1 MPYNDPSYRY
11 INPGKVSPSQ
21 GEKITLRRQARAFRD
36 VSLDFEA
43 HPITKDLTILRNER
57 AINNAIRNII
67 YMYPL
72 EVPFQRDIGSKVG
85 NYLFDI
91 VDEGTAGLLNLEIR
105 RAIQFN
111 EPRVEIQEVVI
122 TPKPDENEFACRID
136 YKIVGYEQ
144 VFVVEEILTPT
155 R

>member
-1 MPYNDPSYRY
+1 MAVQLIKTSKDF
-11 INPGKVSPSQ
+11 V
-21 GEKITLRRQARAFRD
+21 D
-36 VSLDFEA
+36 VSLSFEPNA
-43 HPITKDLTILRNER
+43 LTGDLTVLRNER

-111 EPRVEIQEVVI
+111 EPRVEIQEVVV
-122 TPKPDENEFACRID
+122 TPKPDQNEFACRID